1 MSKSTFLIN
10 FLSKPHI
17 SQLFD
22 KFEKQDFSKKRNVN
36 NLPDWVLDSFVSDAK
51 QKEYVKYHMGIKNID
66 RYFILTYFDQIKK
79 IKKIS
84 YRHLLI

>member
-36 NLPDWVLDSFVSDAK
+36 NFPDWVLNYYVSNDRQRRTVQYDTK
-51 QKEYVKYHMGIKNID
+51 LNNVDKY
-66 RYFILTYFDQIKK
+66 YILTYFDELKK
-79 IKKIS
+79 LNI
-84 YRHLLI
+84 LIALND